1 MDGSLVWRF
10 LAAPDER
17 MIVSRGQLE
26 SVWPVHGSVLVID
39 DTVYFSAGKSSYLD
53 GGLRFYGLEP
63 HTGHKVV
70 ETVLETRQE
79 DGSQS
84 LDEQAV
90 DGFLNDILS
99 SDSRHIFM
107 RHQILDKKGKPQKGR
122 ITHLHGPD
130 GYLSSDTTSRL
141 IWTYAPV
148 YTSPHQGAFYD
159 VRLSRVL
166 FPSGRILVEDDGMI
180 YGFGQNHYAK
190 LRTDPGGTFALFA
203 CAKQSDVPLDVTARE
218 YRKLALAG
226 KHQIRFNWWKKIP
239 IQAWAVVKTE
249 DVLFVAGPRGSES
262 VSQDA
267 LEGKAPGTLLAVSP
281 ADGTVLAEMALP
293 SMPVWDGMAAAAG
306 ALYVALTDG
315 STVCLCASTPVRQ
328 STP

>member
-1 MDGSLVWRF
+1 
-10 LAAPDER
+10 
-17 MIVSRGQLE
+17 LE
-26 SVWPVHGSVLVID
+26 SVGPVIGSVMVVD
-39 DTVYFSAGKSSYLD
+39 DRLYFAAGKSSYLD

-63 HTGHKVV
+63 HTGRKLVD
-70 ETVLETRQE
+70 TLLETRQE
-79 DGSQS
+79 DGSQI
-84 LDEQAV
+84 LDDQAV

-99 SDSRHIFM
+99 SDGQQLFM
-107 RHQILDKKGKPQKGR
+107 RHQILDKAGKPQAGR

-141 IWTYAPV
+141 IWTYAPL

-166 FPSGRILVEDDGMI
+166 FPSGRILVEDDDTI

-190 LRTDPGGTFALFA
+190 MRTDPGGTFALFA
-203 CAKQSDVPLDVTARE
+203 SPKQSDLPLDRTARE

-226 KHQIRFNWWKKIP
+226 QHRIQFNWWKRIP
-239 IQAWAVVKTE
+239 IQAWAMVKTE
-249 DVLFVAGPRGSES
+249 DVLFVAGPRGSAS

-267 LEGKAPGTLLAVSP
+267 LEGKAPGMLLAVSP

-293 SMPVWDGMAAAAG
+293 SMPVWDGMAIAG
-306 ALYVALTDG
+306 GSLYVALADG
-315 STVCLCASTPVRQ
+315 STVCLWTSTSGRPG
-328 STP
+328 TL